1 MAMGRSSNCEFRMSM
16 EFERLGMAEDIDDGV
31 LVVLR
36 EERRMSASSCF
47 VELDSPS

>member
-16 EFERLGMAEDIDDGV
+16 EFERLGMAEDIDNGGV
-31 LVVLR
+31 VVLR
-36 EERRMSASSCF
+36 EERRMSASTRF